1 MYGGRRGTISAGSD
15 FGGAAA
21 RAASGAARRPAF
33 EGKAMR
39 IAKLLRR
46 PRMGLRAA
54 AFAAVPAAMLAAAA
68 LTADARAAEPA
79 ASQAWKRLDRG
90 AKGYITFEDFV
101 RASDERLAR
110 MDKNGD
116 GAIGRDEFMAYHEAE
131 ARRRVDRIFGALDKK
146 GTGRIAAAALQ
157 GPDARRLLVCDA
169 NKDGAI
175 TRSEYLA
182 CRRRVAERWM
192 QRIFAKYDKNGDGFI
207 GRDERVAALR
217 GFFDGLDANK
227 DGRISREEFGVA
239 QKRWADRRS
248 ATTSNLGGKAPQS
261 DLDALE

>member
-1 MYGGRRGTISAGSD
+1 
-15 FGGAAA
+15 
-21 RAASGAARRPAF
+21 
-33 EGKAMR
+33 MR
-39 IAKLLRR
+39 IAKFLCR
-46 PRMGLRAA
+46 PGRGLQRAA
-54 AFAAVPAAMLAAAA
+54 LAALPAAVLAAAVLA
-68 LTADARAAEPA
+68 AETRAAEPA
-79 ASQAWKRLDRG
+79 ASQAWKLLDRG
-90 AKGYITFEDFV
+90 ARGYVTFEDFV
-101 RASDERLAR
+101 RASDQRLAR

-131 ARRRVDRIFGALDKK
+131 ARRRVDRIFAALDTK
-146 GTGRIAAAALQ
+146 GTGRIAAADLR
-157 GPDARRLLVCDA
+157 GPEAQRLLVCDA
-169 NKDGAI
+169 NKDRAI
-175 TRSEYLA
+175 TKSEYLS

-217 GFFDGLDANK
+217 GFFNTLDANK

-248 ATTSNLGGKAPQS
+248 ATTSNLREKAPQS